1 MSAEEQIS
9 HPLDDDPA
17 VASAAATPPPFPAAA
32 PRLSIMHL
40 LIWTTTSAAMM
51 AFYNL
56 VMSLQRSSTHES
68 AAEMLRTPVMMT
80 LQTLWA
86 MGMGAYL
93 GGALMFVSRRL
104 RGMRFPVQPGEWLM
118 VTFGIGTV
126 INLFVY
132 LAVMAAVDRDRSGMH
147 WFFIFH
153 SARQLVHSAEFL
165 IPALL
170 CKDRLAWRAF
180 FWVSAIVSLLS
191 LGLVLVGFID
201 EMSFFRIFQPGIF
214 RWFFLGL
221 CALIFLLAVVGDLRR
236 RTPRGWVH
244 WVGVASMAVLFV
256 SNEAYYIY
264 MIIFANRA

>member
-1 MSAEEQIS
+1 MSTEEPHP
-9 HPLDDDPA
+9 HPLDDEPV
-17 VASAAATPPPFPAAA
+17 VAQAAAGPPPLPAPA
-32 PRLSIMHL
+32 PPLSIMHL
-40 LIWTTTSAAMM
+40 LIWTATSAVMM

-56 VMSLQRSSTHES
+56 VMSLQSSSARES
-68 AAEMLRTPVMMT
+68 AQEMFRTPVMMT
-80 LQTLWA
+80 MQTLWA
-86 MGMGAYL
+86 MGTGAYL
-93 GGALMFVSRRL
+93 GGALMFLSRRL
-104 RGMRFPVQPGEWLM
+104 RGMHFPVQPGEWLM
-118 VTFGIGTV
+118 VTFGIGNV

-132 LAVMAAVDRDRSGMH
+132 LVLMGIVDRSGFR

-170 CKDRLAWRAF
+170 CKDRLAWRVF

-191 LGLVLVGFID
+191 LGLVLVGMID
-201 EMSFFRIFQPGIF
+201 EMTFFRIFQPGIF
-214 RWFFLGL
+214 RWIFLGL
-221 CALIFLLAVVGDLRR
+221 CSLIFLVAVVGDLRR

-264 MIIFANRA
+264 MINFANRA